1 MYQSIKRFII
11 NLYITFLQI
20 FVLAVNLFP
29 LNDVSICGGMKAHF
43 SCTTTSTS
51 RYFLLWSIDSV
62 PVNDVFDN
70 MTVVGSPFLKNGS
83 VFTLTNRSI
92 HSGIYTLTATAEI
105 NATQRTEVA
114 CSDGSF
120 NPSHTVYLRG
130 KIIINY
136 AVYLCTSVCVI
147 SSDWCD

>member
-1 MYQSIKRFII
+1 
-11 NLYITFLQI
+11 
-20 FVLAVNLFP
+20 
-29 LNDVSICGGMKAHF
+29 MKAHF

-51 RYFLLWSIDSV
+51 RYYLQWLIDSV
-62 PVNDVFDN
+62 PVIDAFDD
-70 MTVVGSPFLKNGS
+70 TTEVGLPFLTNGS

-105 NATQRTEVA
+105 NATQRTEVT
-114 CSDGSF
+114 CSDGSSE
-120 NPSHTVYLRG
+120 PSHTVYLRG

-147 SSDWCD
+147 SSDWYD